1 MNTFVTQQISKHE
14 LTQLCRDKMYG
25 ILDAYFA
32 DLAEDAAVNKPETVD
47 ERYTLDLPLR
57 IENEYREY
65 LMDLWEKVKG
75 EDTRTFTQIMD
86 KRYTRMCIDSKY
98 RECIRLAEAD
108 AKLITTWE
116 RITKSNHEDVT
127 HFKGLLYGYSRELL
141 LCMTADFLEEF

>member
-1 MNTFVTQQISKHE
+1 MATLSKHE
-14 LTQLCRDKMYG
+14 LTHICRDKMYG
-25 ILDAYFA
+25 ILDTYFA
-32 DLAEDAAVNKPETVD
+32 DLAKDASINKPETVD

-57 IENEYREY
+57 IENEYREF

-75 EDTRTFTQIMD
+75 DDTRTFTQIMD
-86 KRYTRMCIDSKY
+86 KRYTRMCLDSKY

>member
-1 MNTFVTQQISKHE
+1 MNTFVTQQISKQE
-14 LTQLCRDKMYG
+14 LTRICHDKMHG
-25 ILDAYFA
+25 ILDTYFA

-116 RITKSNHEDVT
+116 WIMKSNHEDVA

-141 LCMTADFLEEF
+141 LCMTADFLEDV